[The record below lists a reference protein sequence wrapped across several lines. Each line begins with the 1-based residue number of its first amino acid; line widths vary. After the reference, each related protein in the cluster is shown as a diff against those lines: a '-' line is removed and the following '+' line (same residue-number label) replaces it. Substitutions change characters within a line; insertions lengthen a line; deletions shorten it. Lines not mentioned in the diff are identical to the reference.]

1 MDDSI
6 FKIER
11 EGDYMD
17 VCNGC
22 IFYLET
28 EDWIHRVA
36 TSDEVLNFFI
46 FVFIIFIFYF
56 YVLFF
61 H

>member
-1 MDDSI
+1 MDEYI

-17 VCNGC
+17 VCGGC
-22 IFYLET
+22 IDEL
-28 EDWIHRVA
+28 EDWIPRVA